1 MSQSLKLGIVN
12 GETRLS
18 KFRIAP
24 NQQLLIGK
32 AKTNDIVIDN
42 SHVSGQHAQLL
53 MDETGVLHIVDVGS
67 TNGTYVNGQKLT
79 VGSPFQ
85 ITGQDKI
92 VLTKSQN
99 IRLVFNPDA
108 HVFKVK
114 SPKPNGGGREIF
126 QDTDLISLLRNKS
139 VITIGRTDQCDL
151 QIAHPTISRLH
162 ATIEKRSNGK
172 YVITDKGSMNGTFV
186 NGHRVKGK
194 AQVSEKDLIF
204 IGRFKISFRGIAQ
217 DISKSLTISAT
228 NIEKTYPNGFVGL
241 KKASFTIASSSLLA
255 VMGPSGCGK
264 STLLKALCGDSP
276 ATSGEVKLFDLEL
289 KSNYDYLKTQIG
301 YVPQDDIVHRQLTVQ
316 QSLYYAA
323 KLRLPSAK
331 DAQIEAKIKSVLQ
344 QLNIEFIKDNLV
356 GKISGGQRKRVS
368 IAVELLTDPMILFL
382 DEPTSPLDPQ
392 TIEEFLGILRK
403 LADNGTTVI
412 MVTHKPDDLEFMDSV
427 MFMSAGGHLVY
438 DDSVHNYL
446 SYFGVSKTREVYQEL
461 DQNSKKWIDKRNSQ
475 RGAESKRI
483 VSTPPV
489 KNVGSIDFM
498 HQFFWLSRRYLSI
511 KLNDKMN
518 TAVMIGQAP
527 IIAMLVCIIFVNITQ
542 AVPFLMAIS
551 AVWFGAN
558 NAAREIVSEL
568 PIYKRERMFN
578 QGILPYIFSKLFVL
592 GGFAA
597 IQSLLFI
604 GIVSVFYSN
613 ATPPDVEW
621 FNPLSSFLWM
631 LFISIA
637 ASMMGLL
644 ISALVDTAEKVMTIV
659 PIALIPQIM
668 LAGLVAKISSGF
680 VEFLS
685 YFTLSRWGTE
695 GFSIIQKEVM
705 VGKMEMKEG
714 TGVFADDNPQ
724 KFIEPEMI
732 KSDQDTVANAVD
744 NIKGQFHESYDNFGD
759 LQSTLTLD
767 FLAIGFLTLVFFV
780 GIYLALKS
788 KDPIKIN

>member
-32 AKTNDIVIDN
+32 AKTNDIVIDH

-99 IRLVFNPDA
+99 IRLVFNPDD
-108 HVFKVK
+108 FNGVK

>member
-1 MSQSLKLGIVN
+1 
-12 GETRLS
+12 
-18 KFRIAP
+18 
-24 NQQLLIGK
+24 
-32 AKTNDIVIDN
+32 
-42 SHVSGQHAQLL
+42 
-53 MDETGVLHIVDVGS
+53 MDENGHLYIVDMES
-67 TNGTYVNGQKLT
+67 TNGTFVNGNQLSSA
-79 VGSPFQ
+79 VPVQ
-85 ITGQDKI
+85 ISSRDKI

-99 IRLVFNPDA
+99 IQLVFNPDD
-108 HVFKVK
+108 FKTG
-114 SPKPNGGGREIF
+114 KPSGSKVGGKEVF
-126 QDTDLISLLRNKS
+126 QDTDLISLLNRKP
-139 VITIGRTDQCDL
+139 VIRIGRTAECDL
-151 QIAHPTISRLH
+151 RIDHPTISRLH

-172 YVITDKGSMNGTFV
+172 YVITDKGSLNGTFV

-194 AQVSEKDLIF
+194 AQVNEHDIIF
-204 IGRFKISFRGIAQ
+204 IGRFKLSFKGIAQ

-228 NIEKTYPNGFVGL
+228 NIEKKYPNGFVGL
-241 KKASFTIASSSLLA
+241 KKCSFTISSSSLVA

-323 KLRLPSAK
+323 KLRLPSATES
-331 DAQIEAKIKSVLQ
+331 QIEAKITSVLQ
-344 QLNIEFIKDNLV
+344 QLNIEFIRNSLV

-403 LADNGTTVI
+403 LADNGTSVI
-412 MVTHKPDDLEFMDSV
+412 MVTHKPDDLEFMDTV
-427 MFMSAGGHLVY
+427 MFMSAGGYLVY
-438 DDSVHNYL
+438 DDSVRSYL
-446 SYFGVSKTREVYQEL
+446 SYFEVKKTREVYQEL
-461 DQNSKKWIDKRNSQ
+461 DENAKKWISKRERQEQSN
-475 RGAESKRI
+475 SKRI

-489 KNVGSIDFM
+489 KNVGKIDFM

-511 KLNDKMN
+511 KLNDKTN

-542 AVPFLMAIS
+542 AVPFLMAVS
-551 AVWFGAN
+551 AIWFGAN

-597 IQSLLFI
+597 IQSILFI
-604 GIVSVFYSN
+604 GIITIFYTN
-613 ATPPDVEW
+613 ASPPEVEW
-621 FNPLSSFLWM
+621 FNPFSSFCWM

-695 GFSIIQKEVM
+695 GFSIIQEEVM
-705 VGKMEMKEG
+705 IEKMELKEG
-714 TGVFADDNPQ
+714 TGVLSEDNPPEL
-724 KFIEPEMI
+724 IEPEMV
-732 KSDQDTVANAVD
+732 KSEQDTVANAVD

-767 FLAIGFLTLVFFV
+767 FMAIGFLTLVFFI

>member
-53 MDETGVLHIVDVGS
+53 MDGTGVLHIVDVGS
-67 TNGTYVNGQKLT
+67 TNGTYVNGQKIT
-79 VGSPFQ
+79 IGSPVQ
-85 ITGQDKI
+85 ITDQDKI

-99 IRLVFNPDA
+99 IRLVFNPDD
-108 HVFKVK
+108 FKGGK
-114 SPKPNGGGREIF
+114 GPKTNGGGREVF
-126 QDTDLISLLRNKS
+126 QDTDLISLFRNKS
-139 VITIGRTDQCDL
+139 VITIGRAAECDL
-151 QIAHPTISRLH
+151 RINHPTISRLH

-241 KKASFTIASSSLLA
+241 KKASFNIASSSLLA

-597 IQSLLFI
+597 LI
-604 GIVSVFYSN
+604 
-613 ATPPDVEW
+613 
-621 FNPLSSFLWM
+621 
-631 LFISIA
+631 IA
-637 ASMMGLL
+637 
-644 ISALVDTAEKVMTIV
+644 
-659 PIALIPQIM
+659 
-668 LAGLVAKISSGF
+668 F
-680 VEFLS
+680 
-685 YFTLSRWGTE
+685 
-695 GFSIIQKEVM
+695 
-705 VGKMEMKEG
+705 
-714 TGVFADDNPQ
+714 VFAFPVPNS
-724 KFIEPEMI
+724 F
-732 KSDQDTVANAVD
+732 
-744 NIKGQFHESYDNFGD
+744 
-759 LQSTLTLD
+759 
-767 FLAIGFLTLVFFV
+767 
-780 GIYLALKS
+780 
-788 KDPIKIN
+788 